1 MSDQGVIRAGIGGW
15 TFEPWRGVFYPA
27 GLKQA
32 DELSYASRHLTAIEI
47 NSTYYSSQK
56 PETFAKWAAAT
67 PKNFKFTVKASRFS
81 TNRRVLAD
89 GAESITKFLTQT
101 DAR

>member
-1 MSDQGVIRAGIGGW
+1 MAQAGYIGAGIGGF

-32 DELSYASRHLTAIEI
+32 DELSYASRHLTSIEI

-56 PETFAKWAAAT
+56 PETFAKWKAAT
-67 PKNFKFTVKASRFS
+67 PEGFVF
-81 TNRRVLAD
+81 
-89 GAESITKFLTQT
+89 
-101 DAR
+101 